1 MHDKVIVI
9 CLANV
14 FFPTSEFL
22 HGNYKAISI
31 FFFFFFF
38 NKKGRSKYEPPKIQI
53 PAGEHWRM
61 QLSIHSALLVK
72 FQLIL
77 ML

>member
-31 FFFFFFF
+31 FFFFFH
-38 NKKGRSKYEPPKIQI
+38 KKASSKYEPPKIQK
-53 PAGEHWRM
+53 PDGEHWRM
-61 QLSIHSALLVK
+61 QPSIHSAFLVK
-72 FQLIL
+72 VQLIL